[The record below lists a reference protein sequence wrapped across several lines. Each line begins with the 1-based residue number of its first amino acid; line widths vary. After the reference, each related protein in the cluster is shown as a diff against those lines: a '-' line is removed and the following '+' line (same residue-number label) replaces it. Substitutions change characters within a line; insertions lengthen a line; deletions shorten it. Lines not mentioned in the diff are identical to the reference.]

1 MRKKIFISHAQPE
14 DNVFATWLYLK
25 LCSLGYDVW
34 CELESLRAGAYFWDE
49 IDTIIR
55 QETAKFLF
63 VASQASAL
71 KRGGIYDEFDF
82 ARTIASDN
90 NLERFIF
97 ILKIDD
103 APSNSRIGQHRI
115 NSINF
120 ENSWATGLRTLLDEL
135 ESDHIPKENANY
147 DNIASI
153 WKKNINNEFQVVQKD
168 EIYSSNW
175 FPYVQIPTTLNFH
188 KFNIHVPDNTPVWK
202 YKYPVKKFKDYIA
215 TFAGCY
221 DFQDEFPKTL
231 IYDAENSIEIP
242 VQGILN
248 GSYETEF
255 ISNRDAKVLLQ
266 VLFNK
271 AFNQHLNESGLWRY
285 KMASNK
291 LAFWYP
297 KDSLEKDKAKG
308 IKMVG
313 RLKRGKD
320 SYINWHFGIS
330 GSSRLLPIPLYVI
343 KSHIFFT
350 ENGKKLLPSA
360 SIQHKARRK
369 QGKNWWNKQWRE
381 KLLHALIPISNEN
394 SLIEIRVGEHVS
406 LAFSALPISFISPV
420 TYMDPNDEY
429 LLNEV
434 IAADQENIEDEDF
447 EILNEHDDNVNEE
460 SY

>member
-1 MRKKIFISHAQPE
+1 MRRKIFISHAKPE

-25 LCSLGYDVW
+25 LSSLGYDVW

-55 QETAKFLF
+55 HGTAKFLF
-63 VASQASAL
+63 VASHASAV

-82 ARTIASDN
+82 ARTIATDN

-103 APSNSRIGQHRI
+103 APDNSRIGQHRI

-120 ENSWATGLRTLLDEL
+120 ENSWATGLKTLLDEL
-135 ESDHIPKENANY
+135 EHDNIPKGDVNY
-147 DNIASI
+147 DNTAQLWRNI
-153 WKKNINNEFQVVQKD
+153 INNQFRVIQK
-168 EIYSSNW
+168 EELYSSNW
-175 FPYVQIPTTLNFH
+175 FPLTQMPATLNFH
-188 KFNIHVPDNTPVWK
+188 KFDVHVPDNTPLWK
-202 YKYPVKKFKDYIA
+202 YKYPAKRFKDYLA

-231 IYDAENSIEIP
+231 IYDAENSVQIP
-242 VQGILN
+242 VHEILN
-248 GSYETEF
+248 GEYNTEF

-271 AFNQHLNESGLWRY
+271 AFNQHLNGSGLWKY

-297 KDSLEKDKAKG
+297 KDSLEKDKVKG
-308 IKMVG
+308 IKLVG
-313 RLKRGKD
+313 RLKRGTD
-320 SYINWHFGIS
+320 SYINWHFGVS
-330 GSSRLLPIPLYVI
+330 GASRLLPAPLYVI

-350 ENGKKLLPSA
+350 ENGKRLLSSA

-381 KLLHALIPISNEN
+381 KLLHALIPISDEN
-394 SLIEIRVGEHVS
+394 HLIQIPVGEHTRLV
-406 LAFSALPISFISPV
+406 FSALPISFHSPV
-420 TYMDPNDEY
+420 TYVDPNDEY
-429 LLNEV
+429 LLDEV
-434 IAADQENIEDEDF
+434 VAAEHDNIEDEDF
-447 EILNEHDDNVNEE
+447 QALNDHDENVNEE
-460 SY
+460 SD